1 MQHYFIDQE
10 LNLGM
15 ELILPAELYQHA
27 IVVLRKQVGDQ
38 FELVD
43 IHQTVSI
50 VTVTQ
55 IEKKTAQVKVVEQL
69 DQNAELPVAITI
81 ACGLPKNDKK
91 TELIVEKGTEMG
103 ATSFIFFPSQYAIG
117 KWKKQ
122 KVTKKLE
129 RLQKKATSAAEQSHR
144 NVVPTVEYRENLA
157 AVADGNY
164 DCCLVAYEEA
174 GKTGEKSVLAQELTN
189 LVTSNSAARLIA
201 VFGPEGG
208 IAPAEIDLLKAHG
221 FAICGLGP
229 RILRA
234 ETAPLY
240 FLGAC
245 SYQLELASV
254 D

>member
-15 ELILPAELYQHA
+15 ELTLPAELYQHA

-103 ATSFIFFPSQYAIG
+103 QRASSFSLVSMRSANGTS
-117 KWKKQ
+117 
-122 KVTKKLE
+122 KKL
-129 RLQKKATSAAEQSHR
+129 LKNWNACKKRQP
-144 NVVPTVEYRENLA
+144 VPLNNHIGMWFQQLST
-157 AVADGNY
+157 
-164 DCCLVAYEEA
+164 
-174 GKTGEKSVLAQELTN
+174 GK
-189 LVTSNSAARLIA
+189 I
-201 VFGPEGG
+201 
-208 IAPAEIDLLKAHG
+208 
-221 FAICGLGP
+221 
-229 RILRA
+229 
-234 ETAPLY
+234 
-240 FLGAC
+240 
-245 SYQLELASV
+245 
-254 D
+254 